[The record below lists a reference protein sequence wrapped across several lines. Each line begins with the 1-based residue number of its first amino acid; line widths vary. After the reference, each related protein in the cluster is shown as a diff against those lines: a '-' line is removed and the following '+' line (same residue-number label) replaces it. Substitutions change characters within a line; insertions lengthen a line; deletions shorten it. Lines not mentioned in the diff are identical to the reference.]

1 MINTTI
7 NFDGAAGYKLG
18 GNLVGLGVVATS
30 NKFTYEHAESY
41 QYLGNN
47 MIAEWMALIRSLEL
61 AIQIEA
67 KHGRCFFTIKG
78 DNQAVVYHMK
88 GIYKDVKQDYKIYAN
103 KAEELSK
110 QLRYVQFKWIPREQ
124 NQEADL
130 LSKIG
135 RLKWFGL

>member
-1 MINTTI
+1 MIKVTLNL
-7 NFDGAAGYKLG
+7 DGACGYKLG
-18 GNLVGLGVVATS
+18 GNLVGIGVVATS
-30 NKFTYEHAESY
+30 SKFTYEHAESY

-47 MIAEWMALIRSLEL
+47 MVAEWMALIRSLEL

-78 DNQAVVYHMK
+78 DNQAVMYHMK
-88 GIYKDVKQDYKIYAN
+88 GIYKDIKKDYKQYAN

-110 QLRYVQFKWIPREQ
+110 QLRYVTFKWIPREE

-135 RLKWFGL
+135 RLKWFEE

>member
-1 MINTTI
+1 MIKVTI
-7 NFDGAAGYKLG
+7 CFDGACGYRLG

-61 AIQIEA
+61 ALLIEA
-67 KHGRCFFTIKG
+67 KHGRCYFTIKG

-88 GIYKDVKQDYKIYAN
+88 GIYKDVKQDYKQYAN
-103 KAEELSK
+103 RAEDLTNK
-110 QLRYVQFKWIPREQ
+110 LRYIQFKWIPREE
-124 NQEADL
+124 NEEADL

-135 RLKWFGL
+135 RLKWFE